1 MYARS
6 TTIHAHPSFIDAGIK
21 HMSDTVMPA
30 LADQEGCAGLSL
42 LVDRDSGR
50 CIATSSWMDED
61 ALRMSEGPVRELR
74 DRATEMFRGTATVE
88 RWDIAALH
96 RDHHSGRGSC
106 VRVAWLKIEP
116 GRMTRAVDVFKL
128 TALPMMEDA
137 EGFCSAGLM
146 VDHAAGRAVVSVTY
160 DSREAMDRHRENA
173 EAMRASGTRE
183 MGATVLE
190 VCEFDLAIAHLHVPE
205 MV

>member
-6 TTIHAHPSFIDAGIK
+6 TTIQAHPSFIDAGIK
-21 HMSDTVMPA
+21 HVRDTVMPA
-30 LADQEGCAGLSL
+30 LADYEGCAGLSL

-61 ALRMSEGPVRELR
+61 ALRSSEGPVRELR
-74 DRATEMFRGTATVE
+74 DRAAEMFHGTASVE

-96 RDHHSGRGSC
+96 RDHHSSRGAC

-116 GRMTRAVDVFKL
+116 RHMSRAVDVFKL
-128 TALPMMEDA
+128 TALPMMEEID
-137 EGFCSAGLM
+137 GFCSASMM
-146 VDHAAGRAVVSVTY
+146 VDHAAGRAVVSVTL
-160 DSREAMDRHRENA
+160 DSQDAMDSSRERSASMRE
-173 EAMRASGTRE
+173 EGTRE

-190 VCEFDLAIAHLHVPE
+190 VAEFELAIAHLHVPE